1 MYARKLTIEGFR
13 NFSKP
18 FEIVFSKGL
27 SILVGENGAGK
38 SAIVDAIRLILQE
51 DESGRTGISPGDF
64 YRPFTRGA
72 KPAEAFHIGLE
83 LAELDEQ
90 ETVAFLPWTELK
102 GTARLT
108 LSVENKLTSRGRYRW
123 TLWGGA
129 SRASA
134 FERELFDA
142 IDCVYLP
149 PLRDAEARLREGR
162 GSRLARLLRNLSRED
177 LRRAES
183 EGEEYPLVKSFRDWN
198 RAVAE
203 DPQYPIHRA
212 NELIRSRMKEALG
225 SVFGQD
231 TAIQFSE
238 TSFDRIVESLRLL
251 FFPGVDQPDRE
262 LYRSLEENSL
272 GYNNLIYLAAVLA
285 ELVGVPHDDMHLRV
299 LLIEEPEAHLHP
311 QLQVRLLKYI
321 QEKCT
326 NEKVQAIVTTHSP
339 VLASAASL
347 GSIIHLSVA
356 AGRGP
361 TAVRIGECGLPEQSE
376 RFLARWL
383 DATKSTL
390 FFAKGVILVEGIAE
404 AILLPELARRS
415 LQEYDS
421 ALKRR
426 AELQTG
432 HGDGKRTLRP
442 LASTLSDAGVSV
454 INMGGVYFK
463 HFMQL
468 FSDLKGEN
476 GLNVPIRCAGITDRD
491 PPKMARNHKGEM
503 VDFAP
508 TPSNA
513 LRGENP
519 ALDLIDVVN
528 ASEWGRLYASP
539 LKTFEYDL
547 AMEAGN
553 LNCMLEVL
561 LELWPAESGSNR
573 DALSELSKSDW
584 TNEKDVH
591 RKADAS
597 LELLKAITN
606 PQVGKGLFA
615 QALAD
620 KLASARV
627 DFAVPLYIQAAVAWA
642 CGGDPSALR

>member
-13 NFSKP
+13 NFSRP

-38 SAIVDAIRLILQE
+38 SAIIDAIRLILQE
-51 DESGRTGISPGDF
+51 DESGRTGIAPGDF

-72 KPAEAFHIGLE
+72 KPVEAFHISLE
-83 LAELDEQ
+83 LAELDEE
-90 ETVAFLPWTELK
+90 ETVAFLPWTELN

-108 LSVENKLTSRGRYRW
+108 LSVENKLTGRGRYRW

-142 IDCVYLP
+142 IGCAYLP
-149 PLRDAEARLREGR
+149 PLRDAEARLKEGR

-177 LRRAES
+177 LRRAEA
-183 EGEEYPLVKSFRDWN
+183 EGQEYPLVKSFRDWN
-198 RAVAE
+198 RSVAE
-203 DPQYPIHRA
+203 DPQYPIYRA
-212 NELIRSRMKEALG
+212 NELIRSRLKEALG

-251 FFPGVDQPDRE
+251 FFPGVDQQDRE

-285 ELVGVPHDDMHLRV
+285 ELVGVPHDEMRLRV

-321 QEKCT
+321 QERCA
-326 NEKVQAIVTTHSP
+326 NEKVQTIVTTHSP

-347 GSIIHLSVA
+347 GTIIHLSA
-356 AGRGP
+356 TAGGGP
-361 TAVRIGECGLPEQSE
+361 TAVRIGECGLPKQSE
-376 RFLARWL
+376 SFLARWL

-404 AILLPELARRS
+404 AILVPELARLS
-415 LQEYDS
+415 LEEYN
-421 ALKRR
+421 AAVRRR
-426 AELQTG
+426 AEL
-432 HGDGKRTLRP
+432 HSNRGDSNPALRELP
-442 LASTLSDAGVSV
+442 LTLSDAGVSV
-454 INMGGVYFK
+454 INMGGVYFR

-468 FSDLKGEN
+468 FSNLEGED
-476 GLNVPIRCAGITDRD
+476 GLNVPIRCAGITDND
-491 PPKMARNHKGEM
+491 PPEKVTNEKGET

-508 TPSNA
+508 TPSHS
-513 LRGENP
+513 LPGKNP
-519 ALDLIDVVN
+519 ALELIDVVN
-528 ASEWGRLYASP
+528 ASEWARLYASP

-561 LELWPAESGSNR
+561 LALWPAKSGSTRETLNQL
-573 DALSELSKSDW
+573 AESDW
-584 TNEKDVH
+584 KSETDDD
-591 RKADAS
+591 RKARAALKV
-597 LELLKAITN
+597 LEVIEDPK
-606 PQVGKGLFA
+606 VGKGAFA

-620 KLASARV
+620 KLASAPV
-627 DFAVPLYIQAAVAWA
+627 DFAVPLYIRLAVVWA
-642 CGGDPSALR
+642 CGGDPDVLR

>member
-1 MYARKLTIEGFR
+1 MYARKLAIEGFR
-13 NFSKP
+13 NFGKP
-18 FEIVFSKGL
+18 FDIVFSRGL

-38 SAIVDAIRLILQE
+38 SAIIDAIRLILQE
-51 DESGRTGISPGDF
+51 DESGRTGIAPGDF
-64 YRPFTRGA
+64 YRPFTKGA
-72 KPAEAFHIGLE
+72 KPVEAFHISLE
-83 LAELDEQ
+83 LAELDED
-90 ETVAFLPWTELK
+90 ETVAFLPWTELD
-102 GTARLT
+102 GRARLT
-108 LSVENKLTSRGRYRW
+108 LSVENKLTGRGRYRW

-149 PLRDAEARLREGR
+149 PLRDAEARLKEGR
-162 GSRLARLLRNLSRED
+162 GSRLARLLKNLSRED
-177 LRRAES
+177 LKRAET
-183 EGEEYPLVKSFRDWN
+183 EGQEYPLVKSFRDWN
-198 RAVAE
+198 ISVAE
-203 DPQYPIHRA
+203 DPRYPIYRA
-212 NELIRSRMKEALG
+212 NELIRSRLREALG

-231 TAIQFSE
+231 TTIQFSE
-238 TSFDRIVESLRLL
+238 ASFDRIVESLRLL

-262 LYRSLEENSL
+262 LYRNLEENSL

-285 ELVGVPHDDMHLRV
+285 ELVGAPDDNTRLRM

-311 QLQVRLLKYI
+311 QLQVRLLRYI
-321 QEKCT
+321 QDRCAS
-326 NEKVQAIVTTHSP
+326 EKVQAVVTTHSP

-347 GSIIHLSVA
+347 GSIIHVSVA
-356 AGRGP
+356 AGKGP
-361 TAVRIGECGLPEQSE
+361 TAVRIEDCGLSKQSE

-390 FFAKGVILVEGIAE
+390 LFAKGVILVEGIAE

-415 LQEYDS
+415 LEKYNA
-421 ALKRR
+421 ALEREDKPGSH
-426 AELQTG
+426 Q
-432 HGDGKRTLRP
+432 GDRNPARWGLP
-442 LASTLSDAGVSV
+442 PTLSDAGVSV

-468 FSDLKGEN
+468 FSNLNAEN
-476 GLNVPIRCAGITDRD
+476 GLNVPIRCAGITDND
-491 PPKMARNHKGEM
+491 PLKRAVNEAGEM
-503 VDFAP
+503 ADFAP

-528 ASEWGRLYASP
+528 ASEWARLYTSP

-561 LELWPAESGSNR
+561 LELWPSESGTNR
-573 DALSELSKSDW
+573 DALSELAGSDW
-584 TNEKDVH
+584 TSEKDTR
-591 RKADAS
+591 RKAEAS
-597 LELLKAITN
+597 LKLLKAIKD

-620 KLASARV
+620 KLSGTRV
-627 DFAVPLYIQAAVAWA
+627 DFAVPRYIQSAVVWA
-642 CGGDPSALR
+642 CGGDPNALR